1 MTATIQEQL
10 VKYIADA
17 HALEQHVNAVLAS
30 ALRMTDVPELVGP
43 LQHHKEETERH
54 KALLEER
61 LEAHGASPSKVKDA
75 GMAIGALA
83 LGMFQRVRSDSVGKL
98 ARDAFVAEHLEIAA
112 YEMLERV
119 ASRAGDTETAE
130 VARRNRADEQAMA
143 EKIASLW
150 DLAVDLSLKE
160 EGVEGAPPI
169 PPPKGEAAM

>member
-1 MTATIQEQL
+1 MTTIQEQL

-17 HALEQHVNAVLAS
+17 HALEQHVDAVLAS
-30 ALRMTDVPELVGP
+30 ALRMTDVPEVRGP
-43 LQHHKEETERH
+43 VEHHKQETERH

-61 LEAHGASPSKVKDA
+61 LQAHGASPSKVKDA
-75 GMAIGALA
+75 GMVLAA
-83 LGMFQRVRSDSVGKL
+83 LGLGIFQRVRSDSVGKL

-119 ASRAGDTETAE
+119 AARAGDSETAD
-130 VARRNRADEQAMA
+130 VARRNKADEEAMA
-143 EKIASLW
+143 AKIAGLW

-169 PPPKGEAAM
+169 PPPEGGTAM

>member
-1 MTATIQEQL
+1 MSTTIEEQL

-30 ALRMTDVPELVGP
+30 ALRMTDVPEVRGP
-43 LQHHKEETERH
+43 VEHHKLETERH
-54 KALLEER
+54 LRLLEER
-61 LEAHGASPSKVKDA
+61 LQAHGASPSKVKDA
-75 GMAIGALA
+75 GMALGALG
-83 LGMFQRVRSDSVGKL
+83 LGIFERLRSDSVGKL

-119 ASRAGDTETAE
+119 ADRAGDKETAD
-130 VARRNRADEQAMA
+130 VARANKADEQAMA
-143 EKIASLW
+143 AKIAALW

-169 PPPKGEAAM
+169 PPPKGTAM